1 MQDGRHDVRLNERLI
16 LTFTHEVDRS
26 SLSPAA
32 ARIIDDS
39 GLPAEGKW
47 EVRGK
52 EVHFLP
58 RLPRHADGSDA
69 GLSPGRPYR
78 VEFAGF
84 PAVSALRSTGGLLL
98 AQAFSRSFNTVST
111 DVEELDRFV
120 DPAPESGPALVAV
133 GGKALH
139 TLDMAGVDVAPGEE
153 LALAFSEPIYPPS
166 IFRGDSELHII
177 DLEGTVDLDSN
188 TLHLECRSGEDLRTV
203 RVKPSD
209 GFQAGR
215 KYKLF
220 RSYLAFTDFGGNP
233 IEAKQF
239 DFISIAC
246 RSE

>member
-1 MQDGRHDVRLNERLI
+1 MRCLLISLCVGLALWMVISCVDSPPFRLASFMQDGRHDVRLNERLI

-120 DPAPESGPALVAV
+120 DPAPESGPALV
-133 GGKALH
+133 GPSLFPSRSI
-139 TLDMAGVDVAPGEE
+139 LPRYSEE
-153 LALAFSEPIYPPS
+153 IPSCISSIWRGRWIWTPIRS
-166 IFRGDSELHII
+166 IW
-177 DLEGTVDLDSN
+177 N
-188 TLHLECRSGEDLRTV
+188 
-203 RVKPSD
+203 
-209 GFQAGR
+209 AGR
-215 KYKLF
+215 GKIF
-220 RSYLAFTDFGGNP
+220 AR
-233 IEAKQF
+233 
-239 DFISIAC
+239 
-246 RSE
+246 